1 LAVRAAWLRGRRE
14 EYTVQAGDIVG
25 GKYVI
30 EHLLGQGGM
39 GAVYLARQ
47 ERLDRRVAIKFLH
60 AASGG
65 VNPEAHARFER
76 EARAAAVLESEH
88 VTRVLDVGHTDDGAP
103 YMVME
108 YLQGEDLSAA
118 LERRGTLPPAE
129 AVDAV
134 VQACDAIGEAHQRGI
149 VHRDLK
155 PANLFIARRSN
166 GTAIVKV
173 LDFGISKA
181 QGVGAGVALTSTSAL
196 VGSPLYMSP
205 EQIREARTVDGRAD
219 IWAIGVILYELL
231 TGATPFVSEAF
242 GELCALI
249 LTAPP
254 GPVRALRPEVSP
266 ALEGIIHRCLQK
278 DPAQRFANVADLVT
292 ALRAAERI
300 PAFTPAP
307 PASAPQMSAALPA
320 AARTGDGV
328 ANTHASTLPRNRGPL
343 IAAGAGVVAIAI
355 AGALVLG
362 RARSEVSARP
372 AAASLTAPAAPAPA
386 SSETPRSP
394 PTTTTAAPPPEP
406 VTTVTPPAPATPTP
420 GQGADTPMAATAS
433 SASLAPSKKR
443 GSSGARA
450 ADSPPT
456 AAASP
461 GKAPVVD
468 CKVPYIFDSS
478 GNKHFKPECL

>member
-1 LAVRAAWLRGRRE
+1 M
-14 EYTVQAGDIVG
+14 QAGDIVG

-30 EHLLGQGGM
+30 ERLLGQGGM

-47 ERLDRRVAIKFLH
+47 ERLDRHVAIKFLH
-60 AASGG
+60 AASGTAG
-65 VNPEAHARFER
+65 GGANPEAHARFER

-88 VTRVLDVGHTDDGAP
+88 VTRVLDVGHADDGAP

-118 LERRGTLPPAE
+118 LERRGPLPPAE

-181 QGVGAGVALTSTSAL
+181 QGAAGAGVALTSTSAL

-249 LTAPP
+249 LTAPA
-254 GPVRALRPEVSP
+254 GSVRALRPEVSP
-266 ALEGIIHRCLQK
+266 ALEGIINRCLQK
-278 DPAQRFANVADLVT
+278 DPAQRFASVADLVT

-307 PASAPQMSAALPA
+307 PASAPQVGAPVPA
-320 AARTGDGV
+320 TARTGDGV
-328 ANTHASTLPRNRGPL
+328 ANTQTSTSVPRRRGPV
-343 IAAGAGVVAIAI
+343 IAAAIAI
-355 AGALVLG
+355 AAFAVAGALVLG
-362 RARSEVSARP
+362 RTRSDASARP
-372 AAASLTAPAAPAPA
+372 SAASRTIATAPSTADSEPPPSAPAPTIA
-386 SSETPRSP
+386 TLAAVAPPAQATPPSP
-394 PTTTTAAPPPEP
+394 AADVPSAAPSSTAPL
-406 VTTVTPPAPATPTP
+406 PA
-420 GQGADTPMAATAS
+420 
-433 SASLAPSKKR
+433 SKRR
-443 GSSGARA
+443 GSSGPRA
-450 ADSPPT
+450 DLPPAT
-456 AAASP
+456 AASP
-461 GKAPVVD
+461 KAPAVD